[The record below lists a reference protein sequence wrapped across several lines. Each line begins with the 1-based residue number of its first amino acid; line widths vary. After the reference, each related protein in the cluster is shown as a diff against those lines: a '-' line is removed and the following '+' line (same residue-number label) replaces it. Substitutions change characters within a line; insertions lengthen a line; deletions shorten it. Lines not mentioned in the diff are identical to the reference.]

1 MSELALE
8 ASGLSHIYGKQTA
21 LQDVSFSLEV
31 GSRCGLIGPD
41 GAGKSSLLGLIAGV
55 KILQKGQL
63 QVLGGA
69 ITDRQHRASL
79 YPRIAFMP
87 QGLGQNLYPELSITE
102 NIQFFATL
110 FGLST
115 AQCTARMAE
124 LLAATDLTSFADRP
138 AGKLSGGMKQK
149 LGLCC
154 ALIHDPDLL
163 ILDEPTTGVDPLS
176 RRRFWE
182 LVEQVRSQRPQ
193 LTLLVATAYM
203 EEAAQFEQC
212 LMLDRGK
219 LIAQGTSSE
228 LAAATPSGKLD
239 DAFTHFQGSEAGEH
253 QPLVIP
259 PLAAGKHEVAIE
271 AHELTLRF
279 GDFTAVDKVS
289 FAIRRGEIFGFLGSN
304 GCGKTTT
311 MKVLTGLLAAT
322 EGSAKLFGK
331 LVDAKDLATRKR
343 VGFMSQSFSLYGEL
357 SVQQNLELHARLFDL
372 PAAEGAARSKALM
385 ERFGL
390 TDVAEQQSA
399 QLSLG
404 VRQRLSLAVAVLH
417 EPEVLIL
424 DEPTSGV
431 DPAARDDFWRLLIE
445 LSREQGVTI
454 FLSTHFMNEAER
466 CDRISLMHAGKVLA
480 CDTPAAL
487 QQQYAGENLEAAFVS
502 CLQQAQDEHSTAT
515 PASPAPDSA
524 ADSAQAAKPIQV
536 RQGFSLRRLKAVAV
550 REGKELRRD
559 PVRLAFALLG
569 SVFMMVI
576 FGYGISLDVENL
588 PFAVFDQ
595 DHSAQS
601 RSYLEAYR
609 GSRYFEEHAPVSSR
623 QELHQR
629 LQRSE
634 VKIVLEVPPG
644 FGRDLYAGRQ
654 PQVAVW
660 LDGSMPFRAETSRNY
675 IQAVHLAN
683 LQELASNS
691 SQTSPSAAS
700 AGLETRFRYNQD
712 VVSVNAIGPGV
723 MALILVFIPA
733 MLTALGVVREKE
745 LGSISNFYATPLSR
759 LEFLFGKQLPYI
771 AVSLLNL
778 ALLVAVNRWLF
789 GVPLKGS
796 VLTLAL
802 GGLLYILATT
812 SLGLLI
818 SAFTKTQIAAI
829 LGTMI
834 LTSLPTIQFSGLI
847 VPRSSLAGGA
857 ALMGN
862 LFPAGYFLDIAVGT
876 FTKAL
881 DLRQLW
887 PQCLALLGF
896 FVTFTALSVALLKKQ
911 EV

>member
-1 MSELALE
+1 MSELAVK
-8 ASGLSHIYGKQTA
+8 ASGLGHRYGQQTA
-21 LQDVSFSLEV
+21 LQGIDFSIEA
-31 GSRCGLIGPD
+31 GTRCALIGPD

-55 KILQKGQL
+55 KILQQGEL
-63 QVLGGA
+63 DVLGGSINA
-69 ITDRQHRASL
+69 RRHRTSL
-79 YPRIAFMP
+79 YPRIAYMP
-87 QGLGQNLYPELSITE
+87 QGLGQNLYPELSIRE

-110 FGLST
+110 FGLSRT
-115 AQCTARMAE
+115 DFEQRLPQ
-124 LLAATDLTSFADRP
+124 LLSATDLTRFAERP

-176 RRRFWE
+176 RRSFWE
-182 LVEQVRSQRPQ
+182 LVEQVRRERPQ

-219 LIAQGTSSE
+219 LIAQGATAE

-239 DAFTHFQGSEAGEH
+239 AAFTHFQGAQAGE
-253 QPLVIP
+253 QQALVIP
-259 PLAAGKHEVAIE
+259 PLAAGEAETAIE
-271 AHELTLRF
+271 ATDLTLRF
-279 GDFTAVDKVS
+279 GDFTAVDQVS

-322 EGSAKLFGK
+322 AGSAKLFGK
-331 LVDAKDLATRKR
+331 QVDAKDLATRKR

-372 PAAEGAARSKALM
+372 PAAEGVARSQALM
-385 ERFGL
+385 QRFGL
-390 TDVAEQQSA
+390 SEVAQQQSGE
-399 QLSLG
+399 LPLG

-417 EPEVLIL
+417 KPEVLIL

-466 CDRISLMHAGKVLA
+466 CDRISLMHAGQVLA

-487 QQQYAGENLEAAFVS
+487 QQQFAGATLEDAFIT
-502 CLQQAQDEHSTAT
+502 CLEQ
-515 PASPAPDSA
+515 
-524 ADSAQAAKPIQV
+524 AQAAPPAAAPSVPAELAQSTPAANTPLPV
-536 RQGFSLRRLKAVAV
+536 SPRFSLRRLRAVAV

-569 SVFMMVI
+569 SMFMMVI

-588 PFAVFDQ
+588 RFAAFDQ
-595 DHSAQS
+595 DNSAQS
-601 RSYLEAYR
+601 RSYLEAFR
-609 GSRYFEEHAPVSSR
+609 GSRYFEEHAPVSSP

-634 VKIVLEVPPG
+634 VKIVLEIPPG

-675 IQAVHLAN
+675 IQAVHLEN
-683 LQELASNS
+683 LAALAANS
-691 SQTSPSAAS
+691 STASTAATG
-700 AGLETRFRYNQD
+700 AQLETRFRYNQD

-745 LGSISNFYATPLSR
+745 LGSISNFYSTPLSR

-778 ALLVAVNRWLF
+778 ALLVAINRWLF

-796 VLTLAL
+796 VLTLAC
-802 GGLLYILATT
+802 GGLLYVLATT

-857 ALMGN
+857 ALMGD
-862 LFPAGYFLDIAVGT
+862 LFPAGYFLDVAVGT

-887 PQCLALLGF
+887 PQCLALFGF
-896 FVTFTALSVALLKKQ
+896 FVVFTGLSVALLKKQ
-911 EV
+911 EA

>member
-1 MSELALE
+1 
-8 ASGLSHIYGKQTA
+8 
-21 LQDVSFSLEV
+21 
-31 GSRCGLIGPD
+31 
-41 GAGKSSLLGLIAGV
+41 
-55 KILQKGQL
+55 
-63 QVLGGA
+63 
-69 ITDRQHRASL
+69 
-79 YPRIAFMP
+79 
-87 QGLGQNLYPELSITE
+87 
-102 NIQFFATL
+102 
-110 FGLST
+110 
-115 AQCTARMAE
+115 
-124 LLAATDLTSFADRP
+124 
-138 AGKLSGGMKQK
+138 
-149 LGLCC
+149 
-154 ALIHDPDLL
+154 

-176 RRRFWE
+176 RRHFWQ
-182 LVEQVRSQRPQ
+182 LIEQVRQQRPQ

-203 EEAAQFEQC
+203 EEAAQFEHC
-212 LMLDRGK
+212 LMLDRGR
-219 LIAQGTSSE
+219 LLAQGLTTE

-239 DAFTHFQGSEAGEH
+239 AAFTHFQGDQSAAQ
-253 QPLVIP
+253 QPLVIA
-259 PLAAGKHEVAIE
+259 PLAAAQAEIAIE
-271 AHELTLRF
+271 AEALSLRF
-279 GDFTAVDKVS
+279 GDFTAVDNVS

-311 MKVLTGLLAAT
+311 MKVLTGLLAAS

-331 LVDAKDLATRKR
+331 QVEAKDLATRKR

-357 SVQQNLELHARLFDL
+357 SVRQNLELHARLFDL
-372 PAAEGAARSKALM
+372 PSQEGIARSQRLIQ
-385 ERFGL
+385 RFGL
-390 TDVAEQQSA
+390 SEVAEQ
-399 QLSLG
+399 LSGALPLG

-417 EPEVLIL
+417 QPEVLIL

-480 CDTPAAL
+480 CDTPSAL
-487 QQQYAGENLEAAFVS
+487 QQQFAGENLEAAFVS
-502 CLQQAQDEHSTAT
+502 CLLQAQGQ
-515 PASPAPDSA
+515 PAPSA
-524 ADSAQAAKPIQV
+524 TSSASHAPAASTTPHPTPSALLAP
-536 RQGFSLRRLKAVAV
+536 RQGFSLRRLRAVAV

-588 PFAVFDQ
+588 RFAAFDQ
-595 DHSAQS
+595 DNSAQS
-601 RSYLEAYR
+601 RSYLEAFR
-609 GSRYFEEHAPVSSR
+609 GSRYFEEHAPISSP
-623 QELHQR
+623 QELHRR

-634 VKIVLEVPPG
+634 VKIVLEIPPG

-675 IQAVHLAN
+675 IEAVHLAN
-683 LQELASNS
+683 LHNF
-691 SQTSPSAAS
+691 AAS
-700 AGLETRFRYNQD
+700 SSLAKVPTASASLATRFRYNQD
-712 VVSVNAIGPGV
+712 VISVNAIGPGV

-796 VLTLAL
+796 VATLAF
-802 GGLLYILATT
+802 GGLLYVLATT

-887 PQCLALLGF
+887 PQCLALFGF
-896 FVTFTALSVALLKKQ
+896 FAVFTGLSVALLKKQ
-911 EV
+911 EA

>member
-1 MSELALE
+1 MSELALK
-8 ASGLSHIYGKQTA
+8 ASGLSHSYGKQQA
-21 LQDVSFSLEV
+21 LQEVSFSLAA
-31 GSRCGLIGPD
+31 GTRCGLIGPD

-55 KILQKGQL
+55 KILQQGEL
-63 QVLGGA
+63 EVLGGA

-87 QGLGQNLYPELSITE
+87 QGLGHNLYPELSIAE

-110 FGLST
+110 FGLSR
-115 AQCTARMAE
+115 AQCRARMTE
-124 LLAATDLTSFADRP
+124 LLAATDLSAFAERP

-176 RRRFWE
+176 RRHFWE
-182 LVEQVRSQRPQ
+182 LVEQVRRQRPQ

-212 LMLDRGK
+212 LMLDRGQ
-219 LIAQGTSSE
+219 LIAQGSSAE

-239 DAFTHFQGSEAGEH
+239 DAFTHFQGEQTSQH

-259 PLAAGKHEVAIE
+259 PLPAGEAEIAIE
-271 AHELTLRF
+271 ASELTLRF
-279 GDFTAVDKVS
+279 GDFTAVDQVS

-311 MKVLTGLLAAT
+311 MKVLTGLLAAS

-331 LVDAKDLATRKR
+331 QVDAKDLATRKR

-372 PAAEGAARSKALM
+372 PAAEGVARSQALM

-390 TDVAEQQSA
+390 AEVAQQQSGE
-399 QLSLG
+399 LPLG

-417 EPEVLIL
+417 QPEVLIL

-502 CLQQAQDEHSTAT
+502 CLQHAQGEQATGA
-515 PASPAPDSA
+515 PASPSDNSAPGASA
-524 ADSAQAAKPIQV
+524 PIQP
-536 RQGFSLRRLKAVAV
+536 RQGFSLRRLRAVAV

-588 PFAVFDQ
+588 RFAAFDQ
-595 DHSAQS
+595 DNSPQS
-601 RSYLEAYR
+601 RSYLEAFR
-609 GSRYFEEHAPVSSR
+609 GSRYFEEHPPISSP

-634 VKIVLEVPPG
+634 IKIVLEVPPG

-675 IQAVHLAN
+675 IEAVHLAN
-683 LQELASNS
+683 LQEFASNS
-691 SQTSPSAAS
+691 SQVSPPAAGAS
-700 AGLETRFRYNQD
+700 LATRFRYNQD

-789 GVPLKGS
+789 AVPFKGS
-796 VLTLAL
+796 MLTLAF
-802 GGLLYILATT
+802 GGLLYVLATT

-896 FVTFTALSVALLKKQ
+896 FVVFTALSVALLKKQ